1 MPWHARYVAP
11 ANPERWASTV
21 VLGDGAS
28 VLIRPITPDDRDAL
42 AEFHIRQSH
51 ESQYRRYFTAK
62 PRLSA
67 SELDHF
73 TRVDFIDRVALI
85 VEAHGEFVAW
95 ASYERWP
102 NRDDADAAFM
112 VDDLHHGRG
121 IATLLLEHLAAIARS
136 NGIARFTAEVLAENR
151 AMLSVFSRAGWP
163 LQRRFESGVIDL
175 DFELADTSEFLDSV
189 ERREQ
194 RADSRAIS
202 RLLLPRSMAVIGASD
217 KEDTVG
223 RVLWHNAARTFSGPL
238 YPVNPNHDTIGGRTA
253 YATIGDVPD
262 DITVAVVA
270 VPAEQLEVVLD
281 QCIAKRVRGA
291 VIVTEVGDTVDMG
304 AIVTR
309 ARRNG
314 LRLIG
319 PGSMGIA
326 SPLPSTLIQA
336 AIVDARVP
344 AGGVAISMQSG
355 TLGSSLLALAHR
367 LDMGLSWFVSLGDKS
382 DVSGDDLLQFW
393 EDDEATKVIALY
405 TESHGNPHKFARIA
419 RRVSQR
425 RPIVAVRTGAALI
438 GQASGAL
445 YQQAGLI
452 EVPTVAALL
461 DTARVMA
468 SQPLMAGPAVTIVT
482 NSRSPG
488 VLAAAAVEAA
498 GLHIV
503 EPPFALDWT
512 SSDEDYERAVRSA
525 LEADDVDAV
534 LVIHAPAVA
543 SAISG
548 PIDHIDRAATGS
560 TKPVVAVM
568 LGAVD
573 GRLRRG
579 SAVPTFA
586 FPEPAVAALGRIHSY
601 WRWRTGE
608 GASVVESPPGI
619 DLTRAARVIRAA
631 VDAGRDQLSPGEIHL
646 VLDCYG
652 VAMAAGRLVP
662 FDEAVAEA
670 AVIGYPVAVK
680 AVRRRPGRSAQ
691 AGVALDLARADDVR
705 RAVAV
710 MREHLGDDAA
720 EVLVQRMVPPGVDLR
735 IQVVAEGDLGPV
747 VTVGLGGAHAEAIGD
762 ESSRLAP
769 VSSAAARSMLEVT
782 RAGAAL
788 DYDLEE
794 RFADVIV
801 RVAQL
806 ASDHP
811 ALIEL
816 DLNPVILADDSCWV
830 TDASARLS
838 RLVRAEPAMRR
849 LE

>member
-1 MPWHARYVAP
+1 
-11 ANPERWASTV
+11 
-21 VLGDGAS
+21 
-28 VLIRPITPDDRDAL
+28 
-42 AEFHIRQSH
+42 
-51 ESQYRRYFTAK
+51 
-62 PRLSA
+62 
-67 SELDHF
+67 
-73 TRVDFIDRVALI
+73 
-85 VEAHGEFVAW
+85 
-95 ASYERWP
+95 
-102 NRDDADAAFM
+102 M
-112 VDDLHHGRG
+112 VDDQHHGRG

-136 NGIARFTAEVLAENR
+136 NGITRFTAEVLAENR

-202 RLLLPRSMAVIGASD
+202 RLLLPRSIAVIGASD
-217 KEDTVG
+217 TENTVG
-223 RVLWHNAARTFSGPL
+223 HVLWHNAARGFSGPL
-238 YPVNPNHDTIGGRTA
+238 YPVNPNHATIGGQPA

-262 DITVAVVA
+262 DVTVAVVA
-270 VPAEQLEVVLD
+270 VRADQLESVLD

-319 PGSMGIA
+319 PASMGIA

-336 AIVDARVP
+336 AIVDADLP

-367 LDMGLSWFVSLGDKS
+367 LDMGVSWFVSLGDRS
-382 DVSGDDLLQFW
+382 DVSADDLLQFW

-405 TESHGNPHKFARIA
+405 TESHGNPAKFARIA

-445 YQQAGLI
+445 YQQAGVI

-468 SQPLMAGPAVTIVT
+468 CQPSMAGPAVAVVT

-498 GLHIV
+498 ELHTV
-503 EPPFALDWT
+503 EPPFPLDWT
-512 SSDEDYERAVRSA
+512 SNDEDYERAVRSA
-525 LEADDVDAV
+525 LESDDVDAV

-543 SAISG
+543 SAIGG
-548 PIDHIDRAATGS
+548 PIDHIDRAAAGA

-586 FPEPAVAALGRIHSY
+586 FPEPAVAVLGRLHSY

-608 GASVVESPPGI
+608 GAAVVESPAGI
-619 DLTRAARVIRAA
+619 DVAGAARVIGAA
-631 VDAGRDQLSPGEIHL
+631 LDAGRDQLSPEEIHSML
-646 VLDCYG
+646 GRYG
-652 VAMAAGRLVP
+652 VAMATGRLVP
-662 FDEAVAEA
+662 FDEAVATA
-670 AVIGYPVAVK
+670 DTIGYPIAVK

-710 MREHLGDDAA
+710 MREHLGDDADH
-720 EVLVQRMVPPGVDLR
+720 VLVQEMVPPGVDLR

-769 VSSAAARSMLEVT
+769 VSSASARSMLDET

-788 DYDLEE
+788 DDDMEE
-794 RFADVIV
+794 RVVDAIV

-811 ALIEL
+811 ALVEL
-816 DLNPVILADDSCWV
+816 DLNPVILADDSCSV
-830 TDASARLS
+830 TDATARLS
-838 RLVRAEPAMRR
+838 RRVRDEPAMRR

>member
-1 MPWHARYVAP
+1 
-11 ANPERWASTV
+11 
-21 VLGDGAS
+21 
-28 VLIRPITPDDRDAL
+28 
-42 AEFHIRQSH
+42 
-51 ESQYRRYFTAK
+51 
-62 PRLSA
+62 
-67 SELDHF
+67 
-73 TRVDFIDRVALI
+73 
-85 VEAHGEFVAW
+85 
-95 ASYERWP
+95 
-102 NRDDADAAFM
+102 
-112 VDDLHHGRG
+112 
-121 IATLLLEHLAAIARS
+121 LAAIARS
-136 NGIARFTAEVLAENR
+136 NGITRFTAEVLAENR
-151 AMLSVFSRAGWP
+151 AMLAVFSRAGWP

-202 RLLLPRSMAVIGASD
+202 RLLLPRSIALIGASD
-217 KEDTVG
+217 TENTVG
-223 RVLWHNAARTFSGPL
+223 HVLWRNAARGFSGPL
-238 YPVNPNHDTIGGRTA
+238 YPVNPNRDTVGGRPA
-253 YATIGDVPD
+253 YATVGDVPD
-262 DITVAVVA
+262 DVTVAVVA
-270 VPAEQLEVVLD
+270 VPAASLEEVLD

-291 VIVTEVGDTVDMG
+291 VIVTEVGDTMDVG

-314 LRLIG
+314 MRLIG
-319 PGSMGIA
+319 PASMGIA
-326 SPLPSTLIQA
+326 SPLPSTLIQV
-336 AIVDARVP
+336 AIVDADLP

-355 TLGSSLLALAHR
+355 TLGSSLLRLAHQ
-367 LDMGLSWFVSLGDKS
+367 LDMGVSWFVSLGDRW

-393 EDDEATKVIALY
+393 EDDDATKVIALY

-468 SQPLMAGPAVTIVT
+468 CQPLMEGPAVAVVT

-488 VLAAAAVEAA
+488 VLAAAAVESA
-498 GLHIV
+498 GLRIV
-503 EPPFALDWT
+503 EPPFPLDWT
-512 SSDEDYERAVRSA
+512 STDDDYERAVRGA

-543 SAISG
+543 TAIGG
-548 PIDHIDRAATGS
+548 PIDHIDRAATGT

-568 LGAVD
+568 LGAID
-573 GRLRRG
+573 GPLRRG

-586 FPEPAVAALGRIHSY
+586 FPEPAVAVLGRLHSY
-601 WRWRTGE
+601 WLWRTGE
-608 GASVVESPPGI
+608 GAAAIESPAGI
-619 DLTRAARVIRAA
+619 DVTGAGRVIRAA
-631 VDAGRDQLSPGEIHL
+631 VEDGRDRLAPREIHAL
-646 VLDCYG
+646 LGCYG
-652 VAMAAGRLVP
+652 VAMAEGELVP
-662 FDEAVAEA
+662 FDEAVAA
-670 AVIGYPVAVK
+670 AERIGYPIAVK

-691 AGVALDLARADDVR
+691 AGVALDLGRADDVR

-710 MREHLGDDAA
+710 MREHLADDAA
-720 EVLVQRMVPPGVDLR
+720 EVFVQRMVPPGVDVR
-735 IQVVAEGDLGPV
+735 IRVAAEGDLGPV
-747 VTVGLGGAHAEAIGD
+747 VTVGLGGAQAAAIGD

-769 VSSAAARSMLEVT
+769 VSSASARSMLDAT
-782 RAGAAL
+782 RASAAL
-788 DYDLEE
+788 DDELEE
-794 RFADVIV
+794 RVIDAIV

-811 ALIEL
+811 ALVEL
-816 DLNPVILADDSCWV
+816 DLNPVIIAENSCVV

-838 RLVRAEPAMRR
+838 ARVRAEPAMRR